1 MPCCAQRD
9 QTPSSPIGAPITLAA
24 SAWSATLLAP
34 AAGTRLVT
42 LSLPRRLC
50 GSEPSD
56 AKFIAPPSR
65 RLRSSLSRRCCSAA
79 VSNCFCFWAN
89 MVIIWT
95 SDSPWAPMSS
105 PPSRLDT
112 TPPVFDGWQVLTG
125 PGLGSDERSGR
136 AKTLHAR
143 ARDLRDEET
152 TSPWHKAQ
160 SAGDVTRFLLRFRCC
175 SSPDTSRT
183 CAKAAHPAC
192 PIRLPV
198 KSADVIL
205 SLSALGSS
213 TPE

>member
-1 MPCCAQRD
+1 M
-9 QTPSSPIGAPITLAA
+9 TLSSP
-24 SAWSATLLAP
+24 
-34 AAGTRLVT
+34 RL
-42 LSLPRRLC
+42 LC
-50 GSEPSD
+50 GAEPSD
-56 AKFIAPPSR
+56 AFAPPSQ
-65 RLRSSLSRRCCSAA
+65 RLRSSLSRRRCSAA
-79 VSNCFCFWAN
+79 ASNCFCFWAN
-89 MVIIWT
+89 MIIIWA
-95 SDSPWAPMSS
+95 SDSPWAPMSC
-105 PPSRLDT
+105 PPSHLDS
-112 TPPVFDGWQVLTG
+112 TPPVLDGWSVLTNGLTG
-125 PGLGSDERSGR
+125 PRLGSDERSGR
-136 AKTLHAR
+136 AKTLRVR

-160 SAGDVTRFLLRFRCC
+160 RAGDVTRFWLRFRCC